1 MHSQP
6 SSGPPRPT
14 QSTAE
19 GAAIDGLR
27 REDELERLRAEVQTL
42 ARENARLARDLDEAR
57 AENERADQR
66 LQSVL
71 ATVSHELRTP
81 LQALHVSLELL
92 LTRIR
97 GAADD
102 VPQSWTLGRLELAK
116 RSSTRLTKLVST
128 MLDVSLIQSGRLDL
142 HPEPLDFSELVGDV
156 VTSARDDLT
165 WAGCECTVSTTGVV
179 AGKWDRV
186 RLELVVRNL
195 LSNAMKYGAGR
206 PIRVQV
212 EGYETSARLTV
223 QDQGVGIAPEDQAR
237 IFERFE
243 RARTTSHLSGFGL
256 GLWIVKHVVEAMHG
270 SISLTSRPGEGA
282 TFVIT
287 LPREP

>member
-1 MHSQP
+1 M
-6 SSGPPRPT
+6 
-14 QSTAE
+14 
-19 GAAIDGLR
+19 
-27 REDELERLRAEVQTL
+27 ERLHAEIQAL

-57 AENERADQR
+57 AVNERADQR
-66 LQSVL
+66 LHSVL

-97 GAADD
+97 NSADD

-116 RSSTRLTKLVST
+116 RSSARLTKLVST

-165 WAGCECTVSTTGVV
+165 WAGCECTVSSTGVV

-223 QDQGVGIAPEDQAR
+223 QDHGVGIAPEDQSR

-243 RARTTSHLSGFGL
+243 RARTTSHLAGFGL

-270 SISLTSRPGEGA
+270 SISLTSRLGEGA